1 MGRSRN
7 LGGNSSFTSIRYAP
21 SGNGSPDATEDE
33 KIPTPVIDT
42 DALRRICEVVRII
55 KRRISAGDAL
65 HPCSLGDRSGA
76 MPPSSAC
83 GKDPKR
89 EKAENT

>member
-1 MGRSRN
+1 
-7 LGGNSSFTSIRYAP
+7 
-21 SGNGSPDATEDE
+21 
-33 KIPTPVIDT
+33 
-42 DALRRICEVVRII
+42 VRII